1 MNFVNR
7 KITSQKDYAISIY
20 RIKNN
25 SEVEFLVSF
34 HQQENTNLKIIWGYL
49 IETDNA
55 IMLAISS
62 PQQTNSKYSNS
73 IGIINEEDDSFP
85 FVYMEDN
92 ISETN
97 TPFSYRL
104 FSFSNDFNL
113 MKVTLYTDTQAIT
126 YHTIYNPNNYNGE
139 EYNSDETMVPQYAN
153 IYNSNNV
160 VIFSRNLYN
169 KTINNNITT
178 STIEIPNLYLND
190 ITLNKKNLISKTNN
204 VLNENTSPLVKNIYE
219 SLYINFINTIT
230 IKDTNDPNNEIE
242 RTDGEIALNQEISNK
257 LLATSIANK
266 YKIVYRLKNDVIR
279 VFEDTDIKV
288 LTNNLVMYEFN
299 ILVDDEIQR
308 IEIISNDEKI
318 TYAVINGASLQVG
331 KLYKITQYVEIN

>member
-1 MNFVNR
+1 M
-7 KITSQKDYAISIY
+7 
-20 RIKNN
+20 
-25 SEVEFLVSF
+25 
-34 HQQENTNLKIIWGYL
+34 
-49 IETDNA
+49 
-55 IMLAISS
+55 
-62 PQQTNSKYSNS
+62 
-73 IGIINEEDDSFP
+73 
-85 FVYMEDN
+85 
-92 ISETN
+92 
-97 TPFSYRL
+97 
-104 FSFSNDFNL
+104 
-113 MKVTLYTDTQAIT
+113 
-126 YHTIYNPNNYNGE
+126 
-139 EYNSDETMVPQYAN
+139 
-153 IYNSNNV
+153 
-160 VIFSRNLYN
+160 

-204 VLNENTSPLVKNIYE
+204 ILNENTSPLIKNIYE

-242 RTDGEIALNQEISNK
+242 RTDGAIALNQEISNK

-266 YKIVYRLKNDVIR
+266 YKIVYRLKDDVIR